1 MLPKPQR
8 LNLKKD
14 FKWVVSGKK
23 LETKYLKV
31 FYRTGDLST
40 SNTPSLRESECAR
53 VGIALSSKNFKRAV
67 DRNRARRLTSKAF
80 ETIYSKLPTNVSIVV
95 LPKTG
100 VLSVKSDDL
109 VLDLEGILEKESVIA
124 RNAMT
129 KQSN

>member
-23 LETKYLKV
+23 LETKYLKLFV
-31 FYRTGDLST
+31 RYGE
-40 SNTPSLRESECAR
+40 NTTAKI
-53 VGIALSSKNFKRAV
+53 GIALSSKSFKKAV
-67 DRNRARRLTSKAF
+67 DRNRARRLTSTAF
-80 ETIYSKLPTNVSIVV
+80 QTLYSKLPTNVSIVV
-95 LPKTG
+95 LPKAG